1 MDERGPRLLL
11 LDMVE
16 VVSMLARSHS
26 LRPTGASQPHP
37 RRHVVATGTSGSK
50 HMGASRRLETT
61 ARKRS
66 SMHAAPGRWS
76 GPCFGPRF
84 CLRVKS
90 MSHSTMSSLARSS
103 QPYQGLPAASK
114 SIASTAE
121 LAMPAALAAGPMRSA
136 AARPM
141 QDGAPVAAVCPALV
155 VKPVAGAVAMVCPA
169 QAVELVS
176 RAAARLP
183 TDLQEPSD
191 EVGLAGLLPA
201 SSMAR

>member
-103 QPYQGLPAASK
+103 QPYQGLLAASK

-121 LAMPAALAAGPMRSA
+121 LAMPAA
-136 AARPM
+136 
-141 QDGAPVAAVCPALV
+141 PVAAVCPALV
-155 VKPVAGAVAMVCPA
+155 VKPVARAVAMVCPA